1 VNAGVP
7 AEGSDAMAR
16 DVRPSSGEARAVLR
30 GRAWRFG
37 DDISTDLLSPGAY
50 AVASLD
56 ERKRHTL
63 ETANPRFAAD
73 VRTGDIVVG
82 GGNFGCGSSRE
93 TSAEELKALG
103 VACVVAASFARIF
116 LRNAVAIGLA
126 ALPCPDAPAAVAE
139 GDSVEVDLDTAT
151 VRNLAT
157 GTVVRGR
164 PLPPQML
171 EILRAGG
178 ILALLRRRG
187 EQGGGR
193 DALGSGR

>member
-1 VNAGVP
+1 V
-7 AEGSDAMAR
+7 AR
-16 DVRPSSGEARAVLR
+16 DVLASNGEARAVLR

-37 DDISTDLLSPGAY
+37 DDISTDLLSPGTY

-63 ETANPRFAAD
+63 EAVNPRFAAD

-82 GGNFGCGSSRE
+82 GRNFGCGSSRE
-93 TSAEELKALG
+93 TSPEELKALG

-139 GDSVEVDLDTAT
+139 GNSVEVNLDTGT

-157 GTVVRGR
+157 GMVVRGR

-178 ILALLRRRG
+178 ILALLSRRG
-187 EQGGGR
+187 EPGGAR
-193 DALGSGR
+193 DALGSDR